1 MSIPKPDPNTK
12 QEPSDPL
19 QLALDKLEFDEIRIR
34 LAAQCQF
41 SVTAEIALALEPSTD
56 RWLVDR
62 WLEATAE
69 GVDLLTNFPDI
80 TIGGARDIRSA
91 AERAGKGS
99 RLLPQ
104 ELMAVA
110 DTARA
115 ARLLR
120 RSIHRLP
127 EANQRFPQLLDLS
140 VGLID
145 AVDLENTIGRAIG
158 RG

>member
-1 MSIPKPDPNTK
+1 MTVGSGDVI
-12 QEPSDPL
+12 E
-19 QLALDKLEFDEIRIR
+19 LALEKIEFDEIRSR
-34 LAAQCQF
+34 LAAHCLF
-41 SVTAEIALALEPSTD
+41 SVTEETALALEPSTD

-80 TIGGARDIRSA
+80 TIGGARDIRAA

-104 ELMAVA
+104 ELMTVG

-120 RSIHRLP
+120 KSIQRLP
-127 EANQRFPQLLDLS
+127 EVSQRFPQLLDLS
-140 VGLID
+140 SGLID
-145 AVDLENTIGRAIG
+145 AQ
-158 RG
+158 